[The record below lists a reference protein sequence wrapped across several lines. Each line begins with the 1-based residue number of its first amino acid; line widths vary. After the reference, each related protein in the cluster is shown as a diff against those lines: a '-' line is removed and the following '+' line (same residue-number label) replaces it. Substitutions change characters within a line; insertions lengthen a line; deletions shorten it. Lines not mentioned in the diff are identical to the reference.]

1 MFLASVWYSFYQK
14 IFIFVSSKTL
24 LPPPLD
30 YAQRYAML
38 LRIQAS
44 PVVYSRFIAALNEY
58 SLSKDAMK
66 LHFKMEGSVNG
77 HCFEIQGVGEG
88 KAFDGEHWS
97 KLCVVKGK
105 HLPFSFDILMPSMSY
120 GTKQFAKYPAGMT
133 DFFKAAVENGGLSW
147 ERTMTFEDG
156 GYCTIVNTSE
166 LKDGSLHYHT
176 NFHGINLKPDGPV
189 MQKRTMGW
197 LPSVETNIPRR
208 DTLLGDINMLLKVN
222 DGSFLRVQF
231 ETVYRFMKPVPAG
244 FKMPPHHFM
253 AYRLTRV
260 DNDEHCDTVIQ
271 HEWSEAFSCFLPE
284 KPTMQLPK
292 LK

>member
-1 MFLASVWYSFYQK
+1 MIKSALSVTFQKCLLARQALLHQVL
-14 IFIFVSSKTL
+14 IERLSSK
-24 LPPPLD
+24 
-30 YAQRYAML
+30 
-38 LRIQAS
+38 AS
-44 PVVYSRFIAALNEY
+44 NKNTM

-176 NFHGINLKPDGPV
+176 MFHGINLKPDGPV

-197 LPSVETNIPRR
+197 LPSVETNIPRE
-208 DTLLGDINMLLKVN
+208 TLSSVTSTCSLKSTTAV
-222 DGSFLRVQF
+222 F
-231 ETVYRFMKPVPAG
+231 
-244 FKMPPHHFM
+244 
-253 AYRLTRV
+253 
-260 DNDEHCDTVIQ
+260 C
-271 HEWSEAFSCFLPE
+271 AFSLRRS
-284 KPTMQLPK
+284 TGS
-292 LK
+292 